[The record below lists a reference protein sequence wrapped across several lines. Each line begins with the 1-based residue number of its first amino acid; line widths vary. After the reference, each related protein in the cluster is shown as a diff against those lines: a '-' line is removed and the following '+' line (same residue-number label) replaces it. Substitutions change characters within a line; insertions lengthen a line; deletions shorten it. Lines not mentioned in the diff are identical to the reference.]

1 MRAPGVDNRGHP
13 QRLLPSS
20 AFSILSPSSPVP
32 RLAEERE
39 DEGQAE
45 AAAPVAR
52 EVRRAEAV
60 SFLPFPTEAITLERG
75 LTLLKGKASTTM
87 LVGTTSDLVPG
98 KYEGGF
104 KLWEAA
110 VDLMEA
116 VREDMR
122 DGTLSFRRKH
132 VLELGCGHGLPGI
145 LACLK
150 GAAAVHF
157 QDFNAEVLL
166 NLTIPNLTA
175 NLAAAAAPLRERREH
190 KAGSGGGGRGAAG
203 EREGA
208 LSPCSPPVT
217 PKSPLPDLR
226 TRFFAGGTSALGHGG
241 GRAGGGGG
249 GYDII
254 MTAETV
260 YSPRSMAKLLALVSK
275 VRSMAKLLALVS
287 KVRSMAKLL
296 ALVSK
301 VCSMAKLL
309 ALVSKVR
316 SMAKLLALVS
326 KVCSMA
332 KLLALVSKVRS
343 MAKLL
348 ALVSKVR
355 SMAKLL
361 ALVSKVRSMAK
372 LLALVSKVCSMA
384 KLLALVSK
392 VRSMAK
398 LLALVSKVRSMAKL
412 LALVSKVRSMAKL
425 LALVSK
431 VCSMAK
437 LLALVSKVRS
447 MAKLLALVSKV
458 RSMAKLL
465 ALVSK
470 VRSMAK
476 LLALVSK
483 CLRRPHGVLYV
494 AGKKHYFGV
503 GGGTRQFKSLVDQQG
518 SLHGHLLK
526 EVVDGSSNVREVW
539 KFFYRD

>member
-1 MRAPGVDNRGHP
+1 MD
-13 QRLLPSS
+13 SS
-20 AFSILSPSSPVP
+20 ASSFLDRLTRNAPVVSTPCSLAALSLAAFSLP
-32 RLAEERE
+32 RRSAELPCVVMVRMIASTSGVASDEPRALQEERE

-87 LVGTTSDLVPG
+87 LLGTTSDLVPG

-116 VREDMR
+116 VRADMQ

-150 GAAAVHF
+150 DCSTHLLTPVTHTLLPLPLFPSTRLLLSPSPRLPISPCHSVCFCPTAHGTPLWWRGEQGAAGVHF

-175 NLAAAAAPLRERREH
+175 NLAAAATTPPHQRREH
-190 KAGSGGGGRGAAG
+190 TAGSGGGGGGGEDASGRTAG
-203 EREGA
+203 SGS
-208 LSPCSPPVT
+208 SPCSPPVT

-226 TRFFAGGTSALGHGG
+226 TRFFADAVADSASHASPSAAISTGGSEAVKHPRHGRVHIQPPPPATHMPLDGAAGTPSFCASPGGTSALVHGG

-254 MTAETV
+254 LTAETV
-260 YSPRSMAKLLALVSK
+260 YSP
-275 VRSMAKLLALVS
+275 
-287 KVRSMAKLL
+287 
-296 ALVSK
+296 
-301 VCSMAKLL
+301 
-309 ALVSKVR
+309 
-316 SMAKLLALVS
+316 
-326 KVCSMA
+326 
-332 KLLALVSKVRS
+332 
-343 MAKLL
+343 
-348 ALVSKVR
+348 
-355 SMAKLL
+355 
-361 ALVSKVRSMAK
+361 
-372 LLALVSKVCSMA
+372 
-384 KLLALVSK
+384 
-392 VRSMAK
+392 
-398 LLALVSKVRSMAKL
+398 
-412 LALVSKVRSMAKL
+412 
-425 LALVSK
+425 
-431 VCSMAK
+431 
-437 LLALVSKVRS
+437 
-447 MAKLLALVSKV
+447 
-458 RSMAKLL
+458 
-465 ALVSK
+465 
-470 VRSMAK
+470 RSMAK

-503 GGGTRQFKSLVDQQG
+503 GGGTRQFKILVEQQG
-518 SLHGHLLK
+518 LLHGHLLK